1 LIIADEPVSALD
13 VSIQA
18 QIINL
23 LIDLQAEFKLSY
35 LVIAHDL
42 AVVEHLCDRV
52 AVMYLGK
59 IVETGDASDI
69 YNAPQH
75 PYTQA
80 LLSAVPVPDPD
91 SPRSRVVLAGDVP
104 SPAHPPAGCKFHPR
118 CPRRLSHCHEVEPA
132 MAHVRSGHLVAC
144 HLYP

>member
-1 LIIADEPVSALD
+1 LIIGDEPVSALD

-35 LVIAHDL
+35 VMIAHDL

-59 IVETGDASDI
+59 IVEMGTYRDVYAD
-69 YNAPQH
+69 PKH

-91 SPRSRVVLAGDVP
+91 LSRQRVILTGDVP
-104 SPAHPPAGCKFHPR
+104 SPIDPPAGCRFHPR
-118 CPRRLSHCHEVEPA
+118 CPQRLAQCNQADPRLADVHA
-132 MAHVRSGHLVAC
+132 GHLVAC
-144 HLYP
+144 HLN